1 MTSAPG
7 QQGVICETTEG
18 SVGERKRD
26 CKRDAQ
32 RTTRTEAKSKKE
44 GGDVRDSRD
53 IQSLIAM
60 SRCRKEPE
68 QAFQVAMTRE
78 GRS

>member
-1 MTSAPG
+1 VIAKETHSA
-7 QQGVICETTEG
+7 QQEQKR
-18 SVGERKRD
+18 SLRRK
-26 CKRDAQ
+26 
-32 RTTRTEAKSKKE
+32 